1 MINSISNTLIKSA
14 IIWGLTIGSMVTTCI
29 GYLLFGCLV
38 GLILHPSTHEHEY
51 ACACD
56 EPPIM
61 TESEATIIGAIFLI
75 GLMIGLFFIL
85 RQLKF
90 SKWERFIALIML
102 LFANLYVASTI
113 REILYIQ
120 VTANGTFSEKF
131 LLYRENL
138 KN

>member
-1 MINSISNTLIKSA
+1 MIELI
-14 IIWGLTIGSMVTTCI
+14 
-29 GYLLFGCLV
+29 
-38 GLILHPSTHEHEY
+38 
-51 ACACD
+51 
-56 EPPIM
+56 
-61 TESEATIIGAIFLI
+61 
-75 GLMIGLFFIL
+75 IGLFCIL

>member
-90 SKWERFIALIML
+90 SKWERFIALIIL
-102 LFANLYVASTI
+102 LFANLYAAATI

-120 VTANGTFSEKF
+120 VTG
-131 LLYRENL
+131 
-138 KN
+138 

>member
-1 MINSISNTLIKSA
+1 MA
-14 IIWGLTIGSMVTTCI
+14 ITAI
-29 GYLLFGCLV
+29 GYLLLGCLV

-51 ACACD
+51 SCACD

-61 TESEATIIGAIFLI
+61 TESEATIVGIIFMI

-90 SKWERFIALIML
+90 SRREKLIALIIL

-120 VTANGTFSEKF
+120 VTG
-131 LLYRENL
+131 
-138 KN
+138 